1 MKTKIEL
8 IKNYPVESLKN
19 WGDYLGILK
28 SFVKK

>member
-19 WGDYLGILK
+19 WEITLDILK
-28 SFVKK
+28 PFVKK